1 MAFYQELDHVI
12 VRFPLVHFSILPPF
26 WLLECELVAIQEF
39 F

>member
-1 MAFYQELDHVI
+1 MAFYQELDYAI
-12 VRFPLVHFSILPPF
+12 VRFPLVHLSILHPF